1 LVAAPHNVR
10 LAISLDGLEKVVD
23 QRLDDSLPVL
33 GDKWDKIVC
42 GRSVRLDSSGDT
54 AFVLRPLL
62 GGDSV
67 DVLWKGGS

>member
-1 LVAAPHNVR
+1 MQDVR

-23 QRLDDSLPVL
+23 QRLDDGLPVF
-33 GDKWDKIVC
+33 GDKGDKIV
-42 GRSVRLDSSGDT
+42 GSRSVRLDGSGDT